1 MVTKQVIAGRDE
13 KIRNIV
19 LVASKPAP
27 PRPPRHDT
35 TPLPP
40 TVEGDFRYI
49 NVKHD
54 DTNNID
60 TVLHLGLNDDLIWPG
75 SLIQGS
81 QVNDF
86 VYIPITLPRAPIKI
100 SISAEGSS
108 ATGASIS
115 GTVPAPSLSALR
127 QGIAN
132 VLKRAIGPAT
142 KLPARVDFT
151 KEEVFSESDMNAKFG
166 AAVSYGAG
174 NLQTDFSWDS
184 QKQMTRL
191 IAKYTQVYFTVDVD
205 TPASPARFFD
215 PTAPVESIQAAM
227 PPGSM
232 PLYVSSVSYGMMAM
246 ICIETNHSAE
256 VMKMAL
262 DAAYEGGVDVKV
274 HAEFTSKE
282 ILQSSKM
289 KILVYGGSTAGLDDI
304 EMGYE
309 GFMKVI
315 AASKTYS
322 PDSPGVPISYR
333 FRNLLDNTLTFI
345 ALTSQYT
352 LRQPLRIKQ
361 KVKVSVD
368 RMQCTLSDD
377 EGVNNDADMDRFN
390 ISLAATN
397 ALLEKGAVKQVPIQL
412 PDPMLYAWAS
422 PGDVTVK
429 VGYVWEVGR
438 SKVITFD
445 TDPDLYDFDKATL
458 TVNGYGR
465 EYDVSSKN
473 EHGTG
478 SIVLTGDQFFENGG
492 VHKFPITSADFIFD
506 VYVTL
511 TLED

>member
-1 MVTKQVIAGRDE
+1 MATTQVIAGRDE

-19 LVASKPAP
+19 LAANKPAP
-27 PRPPRHDT
+27 PKKPRPKT

-40 TVEGDFRYI
+40 TTEGDFRYI

-60 TVLHLGLNDDLIWPG
+60 TILHLGLNDDLIWPG

-81 QVNDF
+81 QVSNF
-86 VYIPITLPRAPIKI
+86 VYTPITLPRAPVKI

-108 ATGASIS
+108 ATGTSIS
-115 GTVPAPSLSALR
+115 GTVAAPSLSSMR

-132 VLKRAIGPAT
+132 LLKRAIGPDT
-142 KLPARVDFT
+142 KLPARVDFAR
-151 KEEVFSESDMNAKFG
+151 EEVFSESQMNAKFG

-174 NLQTDFSWDS
+174 NLETDFSWDS

-191 IAKYTQVYFTVDVD
+191 VAKYTQIYFTVDVD
-205 TPASPARFFD
+205 TPAGPASFFD
-215 PTAPVESIQAAM
+215 LTTPVQAIQAAM

-246 ICIETNHSAE
+246 ICVESDYSAE
-256 VMKMAL
+256 VMKVAL
-262 DAAYEGGVDVKV
+262 KAAYEGAVDVKV
-274 HAEFTSKE
+274 HADFTSKE
-282 ILQSSKM
+282 ILKHSKI
-289 KILVYGGSTAGLDDI
+289 KTLVYGGSTAGLDNI
-304 EMGYE
+304 ERDYE

-315 AASKTYS
+315 AASKTYG

-333 FRNLLDNTLTFI
+333 FRAMLDNTLTFI

-352 LRQPLRIKQ
+352 LRQPVRIKQ

-368 RMQCTLSDD
+368 RMVCTLSDD
-377 EGVNNDADMDRFN
+377 EGPNNDADMDRF
-390 ISLAATN
+390 SLTLAAAN
-397 ALLEKGAVKQVPIQL
+397 AVKEAGGVKQVPIQL
-412 PDPMLYAWAS
+412 PDPSLYSWATS
-422 PGDVTVK
+422 GDVTVK
-429 VGYVWEVGR
+429 VGYVWQVDR

-458 TVNGYGR
+458 TVGGYGR
-465 EYDVSSKN
+465 EYDTSSKD
-473 EHGTG
+473 EEGRG
-478 SIVLTGDQFFENGG
+478 GIVLTGDQFFENGG
-492 VHKFPITSADFIFD
+492 VHKFQITSADFIFE

-511 TLED
+511 TPED